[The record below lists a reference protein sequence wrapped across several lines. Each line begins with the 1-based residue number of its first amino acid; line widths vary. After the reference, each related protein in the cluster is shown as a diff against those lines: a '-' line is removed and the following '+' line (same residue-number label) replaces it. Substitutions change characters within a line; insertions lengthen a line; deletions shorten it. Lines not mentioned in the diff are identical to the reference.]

1 MTDDG
6 ERFLEL
12 LRSLTD
18 EQRAALATFMAGL
31 VEKNEKVVP
40 LDPE

>member
-1 MTDDG
+1 MTDDE

-18 EQRAALATFMAGL
+18 EQRAALATFMEGL
-31 VEKNEKVVP
+31 VDKEEQKKG
-40 LDPE
+40 DPE